1 MEQRLY
7 PASKIGAACGV
18 SRQYINRYVK
28 EHCSEAKVGTK
39 IDINHPVMHA
49 FMESKGADMSNQ
61 LKPAEERTSHL
72 ATTPVSQ
79 SESKLAKSRRGN
91 GTGSHATRQKI
102 TATQNK
108 TVEQIDI
115 SDHGNLTLN
124 ELVAYFGSDESYR
137 GWLAAKKTQT
147 EIIEK
152 EIKVKEKL
160 GELISRDLVDKA
172 TFSLV
177 DGFTS
182 RLLTDFCK
190 SCPVDLRAAFES
202 GKDNIEIEVLIRKL
216 VSLQLNPLIKKLS
229 ESTRDQ
235 S

>member
-7 PASKIGAACGV
+7 PAARIGEACGLT
-18 SRQYINRYVK
+18 RQYINRYCK
-28 EHCSEAKVGTK
+28 ENCPEAKIGTK
-39 IDINHPVMHA
+39 IDINHPIMHA

-91 GTGSHATRQKI
+91 GTGTHRPKI

-108 TVEQIDI
+108 TVEQVDI
-115 SDHGNLTLN
+115 SDHGSLSLN
-124 ELVAYFGSDESYR
+124 EIVAYFGTDESYR
-137 GWLAAKKTQT
+137 GWLDAKKKQV

-160 GELISRDLVDKA
+160 GELVSRDLVDKA

-229 ESTRDQ
+229 ERARD
-235 S
+235 

>member
-28 EHCSEAKVGTK
+28 EHCSEAKIGTK

-91 GTGSHATRQKI
+91 GTSTPRPKI

-108 TVEQIDI
+108 TVEQVDI

-160 GELISRDLVDKA
+160 GELVSRDLVDKA

-229 ESTRDQ
+229 EATRD
-235 S
+235 

>member
-28 EHCSEAKVGTK
+28 EHCIEAKIGTK

-49 FMESKGADMSNQ
+49 FMESKGADMSAQ

-91 GTGSHATRQKI
+91 GTKSERPKI

-108 TVEQIDI
+108 TVEQVDI

-137 GWLAAKKTQT
+137 GWLQAKKTQT

-160 GELISRDLVDKA
+160 GELVSRDLVDKA

-229 ESTRDQ
+229 EATRD
-235 S
+235 

>member
-1 MEQRLY
+1 MEHNLY
-7 PASKIGAACGV
+7 PAARIAESCGI
-18 SRQYINRYVK
+18 SRQGLNKFCREK
-28 EHCSEAKVGTK
+28 CPEARVGNK
-39 IDINHPVMHA
+39 IDINNPIMRA
-49 FMESKGADMSNQ
+49 YMESKNADFSKN
-61 LKPAEERTSHL
+61 LKPAEERSDPR
-72 ATTPVSQ
+72 ASTPVSQ
-79 SESKLAKSRRGN
+79 RESKLSISRRGQ
-91 GTGSHATRQKI
+91 GTQSAEPRVK
-102 TATQNK
+102 K
-108 TVEQIDI
+108 EREI
-115 SDHGNLTLN
+115 SELDVSEYGNLTLN
-124 ELVAYFGSDESYR
+124 EIVAEFGTDESFR
-137 GWLAAKKTQT
+137 GYLDAKKKQV

-160 GELISRDLVDKA
+160 GELVSRDLVDKA

-229 ESTRDQ
+229 EAARD
-235 S
+235 